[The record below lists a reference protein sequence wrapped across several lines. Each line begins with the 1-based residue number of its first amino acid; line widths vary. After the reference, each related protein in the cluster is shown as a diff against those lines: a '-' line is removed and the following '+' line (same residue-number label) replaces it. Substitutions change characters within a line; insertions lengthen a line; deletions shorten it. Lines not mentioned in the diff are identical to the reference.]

1 MTRFSHR
8 LAALA
13 MALISATPGVAAT
26 TSVYQTKPD
35 DPAAVTVAG
44 AGDGRTDDS
53 DAIQT
58 ALEKAAKPFA
68 GGLVFLPSGRYRIT
82 RSIIVPPAVRIV
94 GVGPT
99 RPVIL
104 LTDNT
109 PGFQQGLSEMVVFAG
124 GDQYAVGKIPVPLP
138 NIVPREK
145 LIRDAN
151 SATFYTAM
159 SNIDFEIGNGNPAA
173 IGVRMHVA
181 QHGFLRHMEFR
192 TGSGFAGVY
201 MVGNE
206 AEDLHFVGGRYGI
219 VTEKTSPAWQFTL
232 IDTLFEGQRDAAIR
246 EHEAQL
252 TLLNVIFRNLPVGVE
267 IDRGYGDQ
275 LYGKDVRFENV
286 SKAGVIIS
294 NEGNAYTQVSFDNAL
309 ATATPVFAKFRE
321 SGRTLGQKGAYKV
334 TAFTYGLTLP
344 SVGAMGTYETR
355 YEAAPLARL
364 PLPRARAIRPFPP
377 TSAWVNV
384 RSLGVKGD
392 ARTDDT
398 AALQAA
404 IDGHAVLYFPTGFY
418 LVSET
423 LKLRP
428 DTQLIGL
435 HPGLTNI
442 TLPDNAPAF
451 AGIGSYKAVI
461 EAPRGGSNVIASL
474 GIFTG
479 RVNPRAGN
487 ILWKAGEDSLIDD
500 VKVQGGG
507 GTLNYDGK
515 GLDIL
520 ARPGGDPVMNMHYD
534 ETRPSILVT
543 DGGGGT
549 FSTIWSPNTF
559 ASAGFYVSDTTT
571 PGHVYQLS
579 NEHHIRNEI
588 ILDHVENWEFLA
600 PQTEQEVG
608 EQGDAISLEIR
619 NSRNLLFA
627 NYHGYRVT
635 RNFKPNASAVK
646 IYNSGSIRFRNV
658 HVNAESGYAYCDD
671 EGCGTYLRASKF
683 PFENA
688 ITDMTHGVEVREREF
703 AVLDVPEATGPAKAK
718 AAPIFAPP
726 AGIFAVGAQMKKLA
740 DGFWSIS
747 GAATDDVGKLY
758 FVEHRYNRIYRW
770 TGEKGLDIVQ
780 DAPIDPVNLA
790 VDKSGNL
797 MVLSMLGPKASVY
810 SVAPRADGEQITLLL
825 PKPGPAPMGAKMLFP
840 GNLWVNGEFQDRY
853 DPATD
858 HFTTLAELFAAD
870 MATPQAAHYLSPDGS
885 LALPAFRTVQ
895 QGPPTH
901 QGWRF
906 SHSLDAHGFMTGQA
920 GERIF
925 VTNASENKTYT
936 GLLGADGTLKDLKPF
951 ANRGGESVAVDAQ
964 GHVFVANGQ
973 VFIYAP
979 DGKELGRVHVPE
991 RPLQLIFGGP
1001 GKRTLF
1007 ILTHHALYSVAP

>member
-1 MTRFSHR
+1 M
-8 LAALA
+8 
-13 MALISATPGVAAT
+13 AAT
-26 TSVYQTKPD
+26 VSVYQAKPD

-44 AGDGRTDDS
+44 VGDGKADDS
-53 DAIQT
+53 AAIQ
-58 ALEKAAKPFA
+58 AAIDKAAKPFS
-68 GGLVFLPSGRYRIT
+68 GGVVFLPSGRYRIT
-82 RSIIVPPAVRIV
+82 KTIILPPAVRLM

-104 LTDNT
+104 LADNT
-109 PGFQQGLSEMVVFAG
+109 PGFQQGLSEMVAFSG

-145 LIRDAN
+145 QVRDAN
-151 SATFYTAM
+151 SGTFYTAM
-159 SNIDFEIGNGNPAA
+159 SNIDFEMGKGNPAA

-192 TGSGFAGVY
+192 TASGFAGVY
-201 MVGNE
+201 MAGNE

-232 IDTLFEGQRDAAIR
+232 LDTLFEGQRDAAIR
-246 EHEAQL
+246 EHEVDL
-252 TLLNVIFRNLPVGVE
+252 TLANVTFRNVPVGVE
-267 IDRGYGDQ
+267 IDQGYDDS

-294 NEGNAYTQVSFDNAL
+294 NENNVFTQVSFDNAL
-309 ATATPVFAKFRE
+309 AAGTPVFAKFRE
-321 SGRTLGQKGAYKV
+321 SGKTVGQKGAYRV
-334 TAFTYGLTLP
+334 NEFTYGLTLP
-344 SVGAMGTYETR
+344 EVGAMGSYETR
-355 YEAAPLARL
+355 YKAEALPRL
-364 PLPRARAIRPFPP
+364 PAPRARAIPALPG
-377 TSAWVNV
+377 TDKWVNV
-384 RSLGVKGD
+384 RTLGVKGD
-392 ARTDDT
+392 GKADDT

-404 IDGHAVLYFPTGFY
+404 IDAHQVLYLPTGFY
-418 LVSET
+418 LITDT
-423 LKLRP
+423 LKLKP
-428 DTQLIGL
+428 DTVLIGL
-435 HPGLTNI
+435 HPGLTTI

-451 AGIGSYKAVI
+451 AGNGSYKAMI
-461 EAPRGGSNVIASL
+461 EAPRGGRNMLTSL

-487 ILWKAGEDSLIDD
+487 ILWKAGEESFLDD
-500 VKVQGGG
+500 IKVQGGG

-515 GLDIL
+515 GLDAQ

-549 FSTIWSPNTF
+549 FSAIWSPNTF
-559 ASAGFYVSDTTT
+559 ASSGFYVSDTVT

-588 ILDHVENWEFLA
+588 ILDNVQNWEFLA

-619 NSRNLLFA
+619 NSRNLTFA

-635 RNFKPNASAVK
+635 RNFKPNVSAVK
-646 IYNSGSIRFRNV
+646 LYNSGGIRFRNV

-688 ITDMTHGVEVREREF
+688 ITDMTRNIEVREREF
-703 AVLDVPEATGPAKAK
+703 AVLDVPADAGPAKLK
-718 AAPIFAPP
+718 AAPAFAPP
-726 AGIFAVGAQMKKLA
+726 PGIFPAGAQMRKLA

-747 GAATDDVGKLY
+747 GAATDDAGKLY
-758 FVEHRYNRIYRW
+758 FVEHRFNRIYSW
-770 TGEKGLDIVQ
+770 TGEQGLNVVQ
-780 DAPIDPVNLA
+780 DAPIDPVNVA

-797 MVLSMLGPKASVY
+797 LVLSMLGAKASVY
-810 SVAPRADGEQITLLL
+810 SVAPKPGEGQITLLS
-825 PKPGPAPMGAKMLFP
+825 PRVGPAPQGAKMLFP
-840 GNLWVNGEFQDRY
+840 SNLWVNGEFRDQY
-853 DPATD
+853 NPATD
-858 HFTTLAELFAAD
+858 HFTTLAELFAQD
-870 MATPQAAHYLSPDGS
+870 MATPKPAHYVSPDGS
-885 LALPAFRTVQ
+885 VALPAFRVIQ

-906 SHSLDAHGFMTGQA
+906 SHALDTYGFVPAQA

-925 VTNASENKTYT
+925 VTNESENKTYS
-936 GLLGADGTLKDLKPF
+936 GLLGADGTLKDLKAF
-951 ANRGGESVAVDAQ
+951 TNRGGESVAVDAQ
-964 GHVFVANGQ
+964 GRVFVANGQ
-973 VFIYAP
+973 VFVYAP
-979 DGKELGRVHVPE
+979 DGKELGRIDVPE

-1007 ILTHHALYSVAP
+1007 ILTHHALYSVGP

>member
-1 MTRFSHR
+1 MTMLSRPFAG
-8 LAALA
+8 LMVALLLPA
-13 MALISATPGVAAT
+13 SANAAT
-26 TSVYQTKPD
+26 TSVYQSMPD
-35 DPAAVTVAG
+35 DPAAVAVAG
-44 AGDGRTDDS
+44 IGDGKADDS
-53 DAIQT
+53 AAIQ
-58 ALEKAAKPFA
+58 AAIDKASRPFA

-82 RSIIVPPAVRIV
+82 RSIILPPAVRLM

-104 LTDNT
+104 LADNT
-109 PGFQQGLSEMVVFAG
+109 PGFQQGLSEMVVFSG

-145 LIRDAN
+145 QVRDAN
-151 SATFYTAM
+151 SGTFYTAI
-159 SNIDFEIGNGNPAA
+159 SNIDFEIGKGNPAA

-192 TGSGFAGVY
+192 TGSGFAGAY

-246 EHEAQL
+246 EHEVDL
-252 TLLNVIFRNLPVGVE
+252 TLANVTFRNVPVGIE
-267 IDRGYGDQ
+267 IDQGYDDS

-286 SKAGVIIS
+286 GKAGVIIS
-294 NEGNAYTQVSFDNAL
+294 NENNAFTQIGFDNAL
-309 ATATPVFAKFRE
+309 LSGTPVFARFRE
-321 SGRTLGQKGAYKV
+321 SGKTLGQKGAYRV
-334 TAFTYGLTLP
+334 NEFTYGLRLP
-344 SVGAMGTYETR
+344 EVGATGRYETR
-355 YEAAPLARL
+355 YKAEPLAKL
-364 PLPRARAIRPFPP
+364 PAPRARAIPALPG
-377 TSAWVNV
+377 TDKWVNV

-392 ARTDDT
+392 GKADDT

-404 IDGHAVLYFPTGFY
+404 IDTHPVLYLPTGFY
-418 LVSET
+418 LISDT
-423 LKLRP
+423 LRLRP
-428 DTQLIGL
+428 DTVLIGL
-435 HPGLTNI
+435 HPGLTTV

-451 AGIGSYKAVI
+451 AGIGSYKAMI
-461 EAPRGGSNVIASL
+461 EAPKGGRNMLSSL

-487 ILWKAGEDSLIDD
+487 ILWKAGEESLLDD
-500 VKVQGGG
+500 IKVQGGG
-507 GTLNYDGK
+507 GTLNNDGK
-515 GLDIL
+515 GLDTL
-520 ARPGGDPVMNMHYD
+520 ARPGGDPVMNMHND

-588 ILDHVENWEFLA
+588 ILDHVANWEFLA

-619 NSRNLLFA
+619 NSQNLLFA

-635 RNFKPNASAVK
+635 RNFKPNVSAVK
-646 IYNSGSIRFRNV
+646 LYNSGGIRFRNV
-658 HVNAESGYAYCDD
+658 HVNAESGFAYCDD

-688 ITDMTHGVEVREREF
+688 ITDMTHGFEVREREF
-703 AVLDVPEATGPAKAK
+703 AVLDVPADAGPAKLK
-718 AAPIFAPP
+718 AAPAFAPP
-726 AGIFAVGAQMKKLA
+726 PGVFAAGAQMKKLA

-747 GAATDDVGKLY
+747 GAATDDAGKLY
-758 FVEHRYNRIYRW
+758 FVEHRYNRIYSW

-797 MVLSMLGPKASVY
+797 LVLSMLGPKASVY
-810 SVAPRADGEQITLLL
+810 SVAPRADGEQITLLS
-825 PKPGPAPMGAKMLFP
+825 PKAGPAPSGATMLFP
-840 GNLWVNGEFQDRY
+840 VNLWVNGEFRDQY

-858 HFTTLAELFAAD
+858 HFRTLAELFATD
-870 MATPQAAHYLSPDGS
+870 VGTPTAAHYASPDGS
-885 LALPAFRTVQ
+885 LALPAFRTIQ

-906 SHSLDAHGFMTGQA
+906 SHSLDAHGFVTAKA
-920 GERIF
+920 GDWIF
-925 VTNASENKTYT
+925 VTNESEGKTYT
-936 GLLGADGTLKDLKPF
+936 GLLGANGTLTDLKPF

-964 GHVFVANGQ
+964 GRVFVANGQ
-973 VFIYAP
+973 VFVYGT
-979 DGKELGRVHVPE
+979 DGKELGRIDVPE

-1007 ILTHHALYSVAP
+1007 ILTHHALYSIAP